1 MNDSMIPKK
10 NTVNDSLDTE
20 LGAANVSL
28 DTELGDDSNS
38 LAIELG
44 VADDS
49 KKAELGAANDLL
61 VTETNLDKANSPM
74 AYLKYRSLENTH
86 VFLWLIKDFAWISG
100 FKSLGMIMALP
111 TISMA
116 AYITYIS
123 RKENTSDFIHNIA
136 VSCWIL
142 ANVLWMTGE
151 FYFKDEVRH
160 WAIPFFVLGI
170 ATLLIFYGIRWM
182 GWLKK

>member
-10 NTVNDSLDTE
+10 NTVNDSKRAELDASNDSLDTE
-20 LGAANVSL
+20 LDAANVSL
-28 DTELGDDSNS
+28 DTELDAANVS
-38 LAIELG
+38 L
-44 VADDS
+44 VT
-49 KKAELGAANDLL
+49 ELGASNDLKK
-61 VTETNLDKANSPM
+61 TETNPDKANSPM

-160 WAIPFFVLGI
+160 WAIPFFILGI

>member
-1 MNDSMIPKK
+1 MSYSMIPKK
-10 NTVNDSLDTE
+10 NTVNDSKMTELGASNDSLETE
-20 LGAANVSL
+20 LGAANDSMVS
-28 DTELGDDSNS
+28 
-38 LAIELG
+38 
-44 VADDS
+44 
-49 KKAELGAANDLL
+49 
-61 VTETNLDKANSPM
+61 ETDLDKANSPM

-160 WAIPFFVLGI
+160 WAIPFFILGI

>member
-28 DTELGDDSNS
+28 DTELDAAKVS
-38 LAIELG
+38 LDT
-44 VADDS
+44 V
-49 KKAELGAANDLL
+49 LGADSDSM
-61 VTETNLDKANSPM
+61 VSETDLDKANSPM